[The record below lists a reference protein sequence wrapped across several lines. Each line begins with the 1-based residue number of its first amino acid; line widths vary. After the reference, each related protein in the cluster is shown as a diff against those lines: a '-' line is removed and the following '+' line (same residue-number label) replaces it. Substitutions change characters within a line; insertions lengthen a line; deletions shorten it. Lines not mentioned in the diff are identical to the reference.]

1 MLATLGVARSR
12 PDKSPSALVH
22 ELAGDCT
29 FGDAIFD
36 RLLNNTRRIVLER
49 ASMRWL
55 YDSITIPS
63 TS

>member
-29 FGDAIFD
+29 FGDAIRGCPKFSWN
-36 RLLNNTRRIVLER
+36 LK
-49 ASMRWL
+49 
-55 YDSITIPS
+55 
-63 TS
+63 

>member
-29 FGDAIFD
+29 FGDAILD

-49 ASMRWL
+49 ASMR
-55 YDSITIPS
+55 
-63 TS
+63 